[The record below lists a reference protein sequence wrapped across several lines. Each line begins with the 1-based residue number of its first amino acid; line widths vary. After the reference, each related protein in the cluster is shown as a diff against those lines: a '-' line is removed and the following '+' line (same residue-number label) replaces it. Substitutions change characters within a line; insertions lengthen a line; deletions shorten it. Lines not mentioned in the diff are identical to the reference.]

1 MAIYNGRILMRKG
14 NEADFDPEKMMAG
27 EWAISLDKG
36 IVRMCIQA
44 GVCIRMATY
53 EAFEEDMLVVENILK
68 ECKTIEEAVRRINT
82 EINAKVDAVVEYVGQ
97 AKTYRDEAEQFRNE
111 AKAFRDNAEQITG
124 IGIAT
129 TKNVGI
135 VRPDGTTITV
145 DEDGTIHSSATGGT
159 QDYTDLINKPKINGV
174 ELNGDITSEDLN
186 IKSTDSVELTQADYD
201 ALPDT
206 KYTDGINYYITDAG
220 ADSITASNVG
230 FNDSV
235 TQLGVTTT
243 QKAIEKVN
251 EKVGTVSDSLTIG
264 GFIKCLRIPIH
275 LTSNGTNL
283 NKTSFFLTE
292 IKNDVTAILS
302 YTIENVSTYGDVTAF
317 SACFSGNTHGYF
329 VALSKDGYVVPDMD
343 LTLCIYYIGK

>member
-1 MAIYNGRILMRKG
+1 MRKG
-14 NEADFDPEKMMAG
+14 NEVDFDPEKMMAG

-53 EAFEEDMLVVENILK
+53 EAFEEDMVVIENILK
-68 ECKTIEEAVRRINT
+68 ECQTIEEAVIRIRE
-82 EINAKVDAVVEYVGQ
+82 EINKYIDKKIDVVVEYVGQ

-111 AKAFRDNAEQITG
+111 AKAFRDNAEQIAG

-129 TKNVGI
+129 TEKVGI
-135 VRPDGTTITV
+135 VRPDGTTIRV
-145 DEDGTIHSSATGGT
+145 DVDGTIHADNGT
-159 QDYTDLINKPKINGV
+159 VDYTELINKPKINGV

-186 IKSTDSVELTQADYD
+186 IKSTDSVELTQAQYD

-235 TQLGVTTT
+235 TQLGATTT

-251 EKVGTVSDSLTIG
+251 EKVGIVSESLGDLFGVKIGHTEWVITEPNSWCEITIPISAYHSFHLVTVECQQVARYYSRVRSLTGYLEVHVYNAESTKIAVRAMYM
-264 GFIKCLRIPIH
+264 IK
-275 LTSNGTNL
+275 
-283 NKTSFFLTE
+283 
-292 IKNDVTAILS
+292 
-302 YTIENVSTYGDVTAF
+302 
-317 SACFSGNTHGYF
+317 
-329 VALSKDGYVVPDMD
+329 
-343 LTLCIYYIGK
+343 